1 MRKIVLLFA
10 AAVAA
15 LSCSQ
20 KWNDLVH
27 EEVPAEITAFE
38 VEEQSSVKISKST
51 RLVTVSVPAET
62 DFSRLT
68 VKAFSV
74 TEGADCSHTFQPG
87 ESVDLSDT
95 LKITLTTYDE
105 YVWKII
111 ATEEKKAEPEP
122 KDGPQLY
129 NLSFDLWSPDPDLA
143 ALNIFTPYG
152 EDATDEEKVVWGNAD
167 RTLAALGF
175 PTVSPEREF
184 LAVEGEGKA
193 ALRLQTQGIE
203 ALRKLAA
210 GSLFTGQV
218 GKIDIWAMTAELLWG
233 VPFTERPA
241 ALEGYV
247 CYHPETIDYAEEP
260 YADMKGKPDK
270 GAVLIFLSDHEGQFV
285 VKPPENLVD
294 YENDPTIIGYGKI
307 LFEKDMTEYE
317 KFHVDITYRS
327 DRTPT
332 MITIVTTSSAYGDYF
347 TGASGSVIYFDEL
360 KLLY

>member
-1 MRKIVLLFA
+1 MRKYVFLLAAAA
-10 AAVAA
+10 AAV
-15 LSCSQ
+15 SCSQ

-38 VEEQSSVKISKST
+38 VEEQSSVKFSKAN
-51 RLVTVSVPAET
+51 RLVTVSVPEGT

-74 TEGADCSHTFQPG
+74 TEGAVCSRSFQPG
-87 ESVDLSDT
+87 ESIDLSDT

-105 YVWKII
+105 YVWKLI
-111 ATEEKKAEPEP
+111 AAEEKKAEPEP
-122 KDGPQLY
+122 KDGPQVY

-143 ALNIFTPYG
+143 SLNIFTPYG
-152 EDATDEEKVVWGNAD
+152 EDATDEERTVWGNAD

-184 LAVEGEGKA
+184 LAVKGEGKA
-193 ALRLQTQGIE
+193 ALRLQTQGIA
-203 ALRKLAA
+203 ALKKLAA

-218 GKIDIWAMTAELLWG
+218 GKIDIFAMTAELLWG

-241 ALEGYV
+241 SLEGYV
-247 CYHPETIDYAEEP
+247 CYQPQVIDYAEGS
-260 YADMKGKPDK
+260 YADMKGQSDK
-270 GAVLIFLSDHEGQFV
+270 GAVLIFLSDHEGQYV
-285 VKPPENLVD
+285 VKPPEALVD
-294 YENDPTIIGYGKI
+294 YENDPSIIGYGKA
-307 LFEKDMTEYE
+307 LFENHMTEYE
-317 KFHVDITYRS
+317 KFHVDIQYRS

-347 TGASGSVIYFDEL
+347 TGASGSVIYFDEF